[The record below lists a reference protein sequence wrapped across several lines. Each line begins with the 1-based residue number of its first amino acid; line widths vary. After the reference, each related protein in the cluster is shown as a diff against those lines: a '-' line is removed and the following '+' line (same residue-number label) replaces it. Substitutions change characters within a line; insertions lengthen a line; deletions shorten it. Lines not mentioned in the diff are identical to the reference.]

1 MTEAVFLECKVP
13 SAPPNLALVRRA
25 MPPPKSAQAQVEV
38 SATSVNP
45 IDVKRAAGYGRRVLG
60 LKGAGRFPIVL
71 GNDVVGRVVALGCD
85 VGTVRIGDYVMG
97 ALPTGPQ
104 GAHASHVNI
113 DERFIVPV
121 VEGYGR
127 DELAALPY
135 SFTTLWL
142 ALQSIG
148 LNEDSGRGR
157 DVLINGASGGI
168 GQMALQL
175 LVHWGARVTAVCST
189 GNIETCRRLGAAT
202 IVDRLVSSI
211 AEIPERFDFT
221 LNFGAWEDEEM
232 MIARLKKSALGAAT
246 TCHPILSN
254 CDQAGLVRGVAR
266 SLADNFRL
274 RRQAASRAPD
284 ACYRWT
290 IFRADRN
297 ALLALREL
305 LASRLISLPIGY
317 SAPLEDGVRA
327 FAHVAASRP
336 GRAILKP
343 NIGAASDAAP
353 AQTDSLQSKMRQ
365 ST

>member
-1 MTEAVFLECKVP
+1 MMETVFLECKAP
-13 SAPPNLALVRRA
+13 SAPPNLALVRRD
-25 MPPPKSAQAQVEV
+25 MPPPKAAQVQVEV

-45 IDVKRAAGYGRRVLG
+45 IDVKRAAGYGRRLLG

-71 GNDVVGRVVALGCD
+71 GNDVVGRVVAVGCD
-85 VGTVRIGDYVMG
+85 VGSARIGDYVIG

-113 DERFIVPV
+113 DQRLITQV
-121 VEGYGR
+121 VDGIAHE
-127 DELAALPY
+127 ELAALPY

-148 LNEDSGRGR
+148 LSNESARDR
-157 DVLINGASGGI
+157 DVLINGASGAI
-168 GQMALQL
+168 GRMALQV

-189 GNIETCRRLGAAT
+189 GNIETCRRLGATT

-211 AEIPERFDFT
+211 SQISERFDFT

-232 MIARLKKSALGAAT
+232 MISRLKKTALGSAT

-254 CDQAGLVRGVAR
+254 CDEAGLFRGVVR
-266 SLADNFRL
+266 SLAVYFRL
-274 RRQAASRAPD
+274 RRQATMRAPD
-284 ACYRWT
+284 VRYRWT
-290 IFRADRN
+290 VYKADRG

-305 LASRLISLPIGY
+305 LTSRIISLPIGF
-317 SAPLEDGVRA
+317 SAPLEDGAQA
-327 FAHVAASRP
+327 FAHVAAGRQ

-343 NIGAASDAAP
+343 NA
-353 AQTDSLQSKMRQ
+353 
-365 ST
+365 